1 MSNDTQEMLKRIL
14 AAKVLILSHVIAI
27 EDRQKGRGEFYRDGH
42 GRDTEQRALD
52 LILTMQDRLLHE
64 LETRV
69 PIDEF

>member
-1 MSNDTQEMLKRIL
+1 MSDDTQEMLKRIL

-42 GRDTEQRALD
+42 GRDAEQRALD